1 MANGMKANPFAGT
14 GKVYAFSLR
23 QMICSKGWLLST
35 ILIAL
40 LMIVGIPAALW
51 GLSAS
56 QSPNKKSKDQNEEI
70 KAVLVVDETEGAA
83 DYQSLQEAGYSEV
96 SYAAYDSMEQAITA
110 ANEAENAV
118 ILRVTK
124 PAESFSLT
132 VYLADKT
139 EVSRSKAS
147 SFGNFAANNFS
158 VILLQKAALSA
169 EAADLLAVPVKT
181 ETAELRADAS
191 AEDPNETLA
200 RELLTAAIPFMM
212 VMTIYMMVIL
222 YGQSMSNSVMLEKT
236 SKLMETI
243 LTAVH
248 PFALMGGK
256 LLATATAAVAQLS
269 IWMIALF
276 AGMIG
281 GAAFALRM
289 VPDTSDATVNMITD
303 ISGAAIQV
311 SVGGILLSIVIFALG
326 FLLYLSL
333 SGISGALA
341 SKTEDLNKTTIV
353 YMLFLIVSFLVCL
366 GDPADAERTHSF
378 ISGAAWLDFFPFT
391 SILVTP
397 GRLIFK
403 EIPLWRGCVSICIL
417 IVSVILMVML
427 AGAIYKMLVLYRG
440 KPPKIKELIAML
452 KQEKQNASASDRK

>member
-289 VPDTSDATVNMITD
+289 VPDTSDA
-303 ISGAAIQV
+303 
-311 SVGGILLSIVIFALG
+311 
-326 FLLYLSL
+326 
-333 SGISGALA
+333 
-341 SKTEDLNKTTIV
+341 
-353 YMLFLIVSFLVCL
+353 
-366 GDPADAERTHSF
+366 
-378 ISGAAWLDFFPFT
+378 
-391 SILVTP
+391 
-397 GRLIFK
+397 
-403 EIPLWRGCVSICIL
+403 
-417 IVSVILMVML
+417 
-427 AGAIYKMLVLYRG
+427 
-440 KPPKIKELIAML
+440 
-452 KQEKQNASASDRK
+452 